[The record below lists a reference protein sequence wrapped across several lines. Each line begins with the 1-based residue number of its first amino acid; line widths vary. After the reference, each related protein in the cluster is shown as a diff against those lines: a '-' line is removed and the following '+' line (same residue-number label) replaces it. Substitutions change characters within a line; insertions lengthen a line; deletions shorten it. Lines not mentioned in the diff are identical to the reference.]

1 MRKKHLA
8 MWMVIGLIMGMAGC
22 TTYYQVSDPATGRN
36 YYTTKVKKH
45 SGTGAA
51 TFEDARTKST
61 VTIPSSA
68 VKEISEEEFQAGV
81 HASTMA
87 PAETPAQPAAPR

>member
-8 MWMVIGLIMGMAGC
+8 IWTVFGFTIGLAGC
-22 TTYYQVSDPATGRN
+22 TTYYKVSDPSTGHN
-36 YYTTKVKKH
+36 YYSTKVKKQ
-45 SGTGAA
+45 SGSGAIK
-51 TFEDARTKST
+51 FEDERTKST
-61 VTIPSSA
+61 VTLQSSE